1 MRVIK
6 SGRLS
11 IAASLLLCAVAVA
24 HAADNSYASVR
35 ESEAVKAPSLPW
47 NVPTVQRVSPA
58 SAYHYAEPHQTAKF
72 GTGTAAGHE
81 MVVANFRP
89 VSAVKP
95 HYPELQWSST
105 IGSGT
110 AAALER

>member
-6 SGRLS
+6 SGLMS
-11 IAASLLLCAVAVA
+11 IAASLLLCAVAQ
-24 HAADNSYASVR
+24 AADNSYASVR

-58 SAYHYAEPHQTAKF
+58 SAYHYAEPDRTTKI
-72 GTGTAAGHE
+72 GTGVAAARE
-81 MVVANFRP
+81 MVVESFRP
-89 VSAVKP
+89 VSAVP
-95 HYPELQWSST
+95 HYPEPQWSST
-105 IGSGT
+105 IGTGT

>member
-6 SGRLS
+6 SGMS
-11 IAASLLLCAVAVA
+11 IAASLLLGAVA

-47 NVPTVQRVSPA
+47 NDPTVQRISPA
-58 SAYHYAEPHQTAKF
+58 SAYHHAEPDRTAKF
-72 GTGTAAGHE
+72 GTGMAERHE
-81 MVVANFRP
+81 MVVASLRP
-89 VSAVKP
+89 VSVVKP
-95 HYPELQWSST
+95 HYPEPQWSST

>member
-6 SGRLS
+6 SGRMS

-24 HAADNSYASVR
+24 HAADNSYASVQ
-35 ESEAVKAPSLPW
+35 ESKAVKAPSLPW
-47 NVPTVQRVSPA
+47 NDPTVQRVAPA
-58 SAYHYAEPHQTAKF
+58 SAYHYAEPRPTAKF

-81 MVVANFRP
+81 MGVASFRP

-95 HYPELQWSST
+95 HYPEPQWSST

-110 AAALER
+110 AATLKR

>member
-6 SGRLS
+6 SVRMS
-11 IAASLLLCAVAVA
+11 IAASLLLGAVA

-47 NVPTVQRVSPA
+47 NDLTVRRVSPA
-58 SAYHYAEPHQTAKF
+58 SASHYAEPDRTAKF
-72 GTGTAAGHE
+72 GTGVGAGHE
-81 MVVANFRP
+81 MAVASFRP
-89 VSAVKP
+89 VSAVKN
-95 HYPELQWSST
+95 HYPDPQWSST

-110 AAALER
+110 AAALKR